1 MIQNKLNA
9 GCEYILLRKSLP
21 QEYGINITLWIGTK
35 MIWGNLKLRLI
46 QTSRMA
52 KSNQLF
58 VISFALRE
66 PCLKLINGQANMLL
80 YEVLPK

>member
-1 MIQNKLNA
+1 
-9 GCEYILLRKSLP
+9 
-21 QEYGINITLWIGTK
+21 

-66 PCLKLINGQANMLL
+66 PCLKLIKGQANMLL
-80 YEVLPK
+80 YELVPKIIGFFARLMITPGVNKVLFFLRPSPFFFI

>member
-1 MIQNKLNA
+1 
-9 GCEYILLRKSLP
+9 
-21 QEYGINITLWIGTK
+21 

-66 PCLKLINGQANMLL
+66 PCSIKLIKGQANMLL
-80 YEVLPK
+80 YEVVPK

>member
-1 MIQNKLNA
+1 
-9 GCEYILLRKSLP
+9 
-21 QEYGINITLWIGTK
+21 

-66 PCLKLINGQANMLL
+66 QCLKLIKGQANMLL
-80 YEVLPK
+80 YEVVPK

>member
-1 MIQNKLNA
+1 MQDVNTFYFANLSPKST
-9 GCEYILLRKSLP
+9 GSILPSG
-21 QEYGINITLWIGTK
+21 QGTK

-66 PCLKLINGQANMLL
+66 PCLKLIKGQANMLL
-80 YEVLPK
+80 YEVVPK

>member
-9 GCEYILLRKSLP
+9 GCEYILLPKSLP
-21 QEYGINITLWIGTK
+21 QEYLINITLWIGDQ

-46 QTSRMA
+46 QTSPMA

-66 PCLKLINGQANMLL
+66 
-80 YEVLPK
+80 YEVVPK

>member
-1 MIQNKLNA
+1 MLIHFTSQISPPRVRDQYYPLD
-9 GCEYILLRKSLP
+9 R
-21 QEYGINITLWIGTK
+21 GTK

-66 PCLKLINGQANMLL
+66 PCLKLIKGQANMML
-80 YEVLPK
+80 YEVVPK